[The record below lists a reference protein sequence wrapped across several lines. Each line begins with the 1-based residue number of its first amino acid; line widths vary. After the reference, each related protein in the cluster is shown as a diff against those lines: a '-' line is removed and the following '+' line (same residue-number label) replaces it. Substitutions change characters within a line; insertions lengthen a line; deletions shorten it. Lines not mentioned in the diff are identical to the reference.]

1 MTQMF
6 SQLKDMAMQQAEPQR
21 LLFLFTQAEGSKK
34 PSDATSKDPQRGM
47 ITPKMCVDKLPSELG
62 DYQDL
67 VKEADSIDSQW
78 DFVFI
83 AGLSGQ
89 NGLPPSSDDADQYLN
104 KMTNDVASGQNI
116 ARYVVFDREG
126 NPIELMVN

>member
-1 MTQMF
+1 MSQMF
-6 SQLKDMAMQQAEPQR
+6 SELLDMANQQDEPQR
-21 LLFLFTQAEGSKK
+21 LLFLFTEAEGNKKASKANGK
-34 PSDATSKDPQRGM
+34 NPQRGL

-62 DYQDL
+62 DYKDL
-67 VKEADSIDSQW
+67 VKEADSINSDW

-89 NGLPPSSDDADQYLN
+89 NGKPPSSEEADQYLN